1 MAEGVNTIA
10 RHTFTEDRQPQ
21 TMSELSNH
29 DEPNE
34 PSQQDH
40 APSYPQPTH
49 GQG

>member
-10 RHTFTEDRQPQ
+10 RHTFTKEKQPQ
-21 TMSELSNH
+21 ARSELSHHQLNQ
-29 DEPNE
+29 
-34 PSQQDH
+34 PSKQDH